1 MEILLVNFYYLSGWD
16 LSSVFDIEC
25 IGITQGILGTL
36 MLPGLFDPHLIII
49 KEAVPIGVLYPPHLV
64 YKIKSICI
72 LSQDD
77 PDVLLA
83 PCAKHNSNKITLS
96 NSSPHKS
103 RLFEG
108 SQLVNKTWGAVKSAG
123 STIKSTTQQAAVL
136 ASNQVKSSVGIK
148 DPGRIERKI
157 TEELHKI
164 FDDTDSFYYCL
175 ESDITNNLQ
184 RRNDETSDDRFY
196 WNKHMLQD
204 ILKLNDPLWVLP
216 IIQGFVQVEQCV
228 IEKECFTLA
237 LVSRRSRFRA
247 GTRYKRRGVDEEGNC
262 ANYVET
268 EQILSLRQHQI
279 AFTQVRGSVP
289 VYWSQPG
296 YKYRPPPRID
306 RNEQDTQKAFEL
318 HFHKELELYQSA
330 CVVNLIEQSGKE
342 KIIGDAYANHVVKFD
357 SDKLIYVSFDFHEY
371 WYVKIICDY
380 PNLSNTSELYF
391 NFTVGEC
398 ILKMYLH

>member
-1 MEILLVNFYYLSGWD
+1 MLNFCFLSGWD

-49 KEAVPIGVLYPPHLV
+49 REAVPIGVLYPPHLV

-83 PCAKHNSNKITLS
+83 TCVKHSSNKITFT

-164 FDDTDSFYYCL
+164 FDDTESFYYCL
-175 ESDITNNLQ
+175 ESDITHNLQ

-228 IEKECFTLA
+228 IERECFTLA

-279 AFTQVRGSVP
+279 SFTQVRGSVP
-289 VYWSQPG
+289 LYWSQPG

-306 RNEQDTQKAFEL
+306 RNELDTQKAFEL

-330 CVVNLIEQSGKE
+330 CIVNLIEQSGKE

-357 SDKLIYVSFDFHEY
+357 SEKLIYVSFDFHEY
-371 WYVKIICDY
+371 WYVKKNSNSI
-380 PNLSNTSELYF
+380 LSNSLDLYF
-391 NFTVGEC
+391 NLAVGEC